1 MSLAAR
7 PVRISLL
14 SIAVA
19 AAVLAPRPA
28 AAQPDPD
35 ELVVQARQ
43 AMVNLD
49 YDRAIRLLERAEEA
63 GRSRRDQLA
72 AIYRSLGESRAALG
86 DDDAASNEFRR
97 LLALDPGAELPRGSS
112 PKVTA
117 PFESARDFMRQHRPL
132 TIGCAREGRGAVLA
146 IQSDPLSLIA
156 SARLTTADGTVLTRA
171 RRPSG
176 RARVSLDAP
185 AGAPQDVAC
194 TALDVYGNE
203 LARTPIGTTDR
214 AAPGR
219 DEALDSTT
227 ILTPT
232 DQPRP
237 APRRSRVASGVS
249 GASDTG
255 TGGAL
260 TVTVERTP
268 EREPPPIYARWWLW
282 GTGALVG
289 AGATAFFAVQLQ
301 ADEDDW
307 RTIKR
312 ASQEHTYAEALA
324 VQDRGE
330 RHALYAN
337 IATVTTAA
345 LAAVSLGLL
354 VRDLVRDDDES
365 GAQIGAAPLPG
376 GGGAATFRVSF

>member
-1 MSLAAR
+1 
-7 PVRISLL
+7 
-14 SIAVA
+14 
-19 AAVLAPRPA
+19 
-28 AAQPDPD
+28 
-35 ELVVQARQ
+35 
-43 AMVNLD
+43 MVKLD
-49 YDRAIRLLERAEEA
+49 YDAPSACRRARGR
-63 GRSRRDQLA
+63 RSRRDQLA
-72 AIYRSLGESRAALG
+72 TIYRSLGESRAALG
-86 DDDAASNEFRR
+86 DDDAAATEFRR
-97 LLALDPGAELPRGSS
+97 LLALDPAAELPRGSS

-117 PFESARDFMRQHRPL
+117 PFESARDFMRQQRPL

-156 SARLTTADGTVLTRA
+156 SARLTTSDGTVLTRA
-171 RRPSG
+171 RRGSG
-176 RARVSLDAP
+176 HARVSLAAP
-185 AGAPQDVAC
+185 AGAHRHWPAPRW
-194 TALDVYGNE
+194 TLRNE
-203 LARTPIGTTDR
+203 LAAPPIGTTDG

-219 DEALDSTT
+219 DEALDTTT

-232 DQPRP
+232 DQRPPRP
-237 APRRSRVASGVS
+237 AARRSRVASGAT
-249 GASDTG
+249 GASDTD
-255 TGGAL
+255 TDRAS
-260 TVTVERTP
+260 TVSVGRTP

-307 RTIKR
+307 RAIKR

-337 IATVTTAA
+337 IATMTTAA

-354 VRDLVRDDDES
+354 VRDLVRDDDGS
-365 GAQIGAAPLPG
+365 AAQIGAAPLPG
-376 GGGAATFRVSF
+376 GGRRDLPLCVLSATPGRRGRALRIFCRSRSGREALNTGPACW